1 MALSSVMDL
10 KVVVANRIFIAL
22 LSLLVVPEKLY
33 VPVPG
38 DGVQV
43 EVPGADGVQGA
54 AFTPHLRLFHSFMA
68 IQLELIHLPSQEKHY
83 IKKIKRVFI
92 T

>member
-10 KVVVANRIFIAL
+10 KVVVANRIFLAL
-22 LSLLVVPEKLY
+22 LPMLVVPEELY

-54 AFTPHLRLFHSFMA
+54 AFTPHLRLFHSFYVKSN
-68 IQLELIHLPSQEKHY
+68 LNLFTSQF
-83 IKKIKRVFI
+83 RRN
-92 T
+92 TTLNN